1 MTFQFHSVIQQ
12 AYLDVHDWLVSLPRT
27 KGYIDIKKPCPDKV
41 DMMHVA
47 AQFASYF
54 PTHHFKN
61 VFALN
66 NIVASDAILDQLH
79 RNPNMVVVDIGC
91 GGGAASGALVS
102 AVLELQAQQLLRSGI
117 NLLCIGVDPSENVL
131 GIYSQFMNC
140 VKQQLPSSTISLDF
154 RVVDRPMSESVTDL
168 EEHLR
173 VSLSD
178 WVQPALPHVFLMQS
192 NVVWPLDRLYVNQ
205 QERHDRLNKLEV
217 PANAYIPDAEFGM
230 RESRSYRQLFRQ
242 LPIDNLYT
250 ITVGTNKDRWSVRVD
265 QMGASLA
272 TAFKGH
278 EAQQIATG
286 RHQISFRNPNGS
298 YWWKK
303 KSGSIKPVET
313 LFPLDVRMIKNTGLD
328 GDQDWHKVIK
338 MENLELAWARA
349 RALLQREVLYDE
361 IEIRLFERNRKANLK
376 RLHQELGSYEIA
388 VAHTNDRLQF
398 KFVKSEE
405 EGRPRVLSR
414 IEEEIVSIA
423 IVQELGAAAFGLN
436 ATSYAYRPNP
446 RFASRSEFLYEYW
459 FPAYQRYKSETLNAV
474 AKHSNCKVLSIDIK
488 SYYTGIPQQPLVESA
503 QMEMRTKS
511 DRIGWLLQRLICVDL
526 DGHEHK
532 RGLSQGGAGSGFY
545 ANAYLT
551 EFDSKFGIDKQWGAQ
566 LFRFVDDIV
575 IVIPDPDH
583 LSAVD
588 ETARAALGEL
598 GLKVNPKKSDI
609 FNQENFLN
617 LPQDKG
623 IMDGLSERFESLTK
637 PLWRTNS
644 EFRKQLDQKCN
655 WWPQVGMYRDHL
667 HSVGHYIEPHRLSRK
682 LDQYVEKYR
691 VKSEDEEGK
700 RCGFTLPPLDAPNW
714 SDEFKASNGDWVK
727 ERRTLRSEL
736 VALAKDS
743 YRDLETVD
751 CPRKRRLLST
761 LIYFSANRLATLGFG
776 DSAVFFMQIL
786 INQPWIIRQ
795 PQYVIRSLA
804 IQGFSTHIECL
815 FDHYSDLDKC
825 WSSSFLAVII
835 RAIRHL
841 HEVPEPLEAGVIR
854 IAIDSNYDP
863 ILRLLATE
871 TWLMRFDCQRVLEY
885 EAKIRQI
892 VGQEQSARVG
902 KNYLLLL
909 GKCMRDRP
917 QHCDYDDPLMMS
929 ASEVALSGSLEDL
942 FNYEEPD
949 ILRERYYSRY
959 YPDNFSDFGDDGYY

>member
-1 MTFQFHSVIQQ
+1 
-12 AYLDVHDWLVSLPRT
+12 
-27 KGYIDIKKPCPDKV
+27 
-41 DMMHVA
+41 MMHVA

-102 AVLELQAQQLLRSGI
+102 AVLALQAQQLLRSGI

-278 EAQQIATG
+278 EAQQIVTG

-361 IEIRLFERNRKANLK
+361 IEIRLFERNLKSNLK
-376 RLHQELGSYEIA
+376 RLHQELESYDSA
-388 VAHTNDRLQF
+388 VARTSDRF
-398 KFVKSEE
+398 HFRFVKNELDE
-405 EGRPRVLSR
+405 KGRPRVLSR

-488 SYYTGIPQQPLVESA
+488 PYYTGIPQQPLVESA

-551 EFDSKFGIDKQWGAQ
+551 GFDIKFGINNDWEAQ
-566 LFRFVDDIV
+566 IFRFVDDIV
-575 IVIPDPDH
+575 IVVPDPDH
-583 LSAVD
+583 LPAVRKLA
-588 ETARAALGEL
+588 ETALCEL
-598 GLKVNPKKSDI
+598 DLEVN
-609 FNQENFLN
+609 
-617 LPQDKG
+617 QDKSKPF
-623 IMDGLSERFESLTK
+623 DRESYLSLPHDRGVMNGPF
-637 PLWRTNS
+637 
-644 EFRKQLDQKCN
+644 QKIQC
-655 WWPQVGMYRDHL
+655 
-667 HSVGHYIEPHRLSRK
+667 
-682 LDQYVEKYR
+682 
-691 VKSEDEEGK
+691 
-700 RCGFTLPPLDAPNW
+700 
-714 SDEFKASNGDWVK
+714 
-727 ERRTLRSEL
+727 
-736 VALAKDS
+736 S
-743 YRDLETVD
+743 YE
-751 CPRKRRLLST
+751 
-761 LIYFSANRLATLGFG
+761 ATL
-776 DSAVFFMQIL
+776 A
-786 INQPWIIRQ
+786 
-795 PQYVIRSLA
+795 Y
-804 IQGFSTHIECL
+804 
-815 FDHYSDLDKC
+815 
-825 WSSSFLAVII
+825 
-835 RAIRHL
+835 
-841 HEVPEPLEAGVIR
+841 
-854 IAIDSNYDP
+854 
-863 ILRLLATE
+863 
-871 TWLMRFDCQRVLEY
+871 
-885 EAKIRQI
+885 
-892 VGQEQSARVG
+892 
-902 KNYLLLL
+902 
-909 GKCMRDRP
+909 
-917 QHCDYDDPLMMS
+917 
-929 ASEVALSGSLEDL
+929 
-942 FNYEEPD
+942 
-949 ILRERYYSRY
+949 
-959 YPDNFSDFGDDGYY
+959 

>member
-192 NVVWPLDRLYVNQ
+192 NVVWLLDRLYVNQ

-278 EAQQIATG
+278 EAQQIATD

-436 ATSYAYRPNP
+436 TTSYAYRPNP
-446 RFASRSEFLYEYW
+446 RLASRSEFLYEYW
-459 FPAYQRYKSETLNAV
+459 FSAYQRYKEDAYNAV
-474 AKHSNCKVLSIDIK
+474 AKQSSCRVLTIDIK
-488 SYYTGIPQQPLVESA
+488 SYFTGIPQHRLVEAVQKEIRSHSA
-503 QMEMRTKS
+503 
-511 DRIGWLLQRLICVDL
+511 RIEWLLQRLLCGKLDCHD
-526 DGHEHK
+526 DGH
-532 RGLSQGGAGSGFY
+532 GLSQGGAGSGFY

-551 EFDSKFGIDKQWGAQ
+551 GFDIKFGINNDWEAQ
-566 LFRFVDDIV
+566 IFRFVDDIV
-575 IVIPDPDH
+575 IVVPDPDH
-583 LSAVD
+583 LPAVRKLA
-588 ETARAALGEL
+588 ETALCEL
-598 GLKVNPKKSDI
+598 DLQVN
-609 FNQENFLN
+609 
-617 LPQDKG
+617 QDKSKPFDRESYLSLPHDRG
-623 IMDGLSERFESLTK
+623 VMNGLSKRFSALTK
-637 PLWRTNS
+637 PLWLTDS
-644 EFRKQLDQKCN
+644 EIRNQLRQDVR
-655 WWPQVGMYRDHL
+655 WWQLVAAYRDHL
-667 HSVGHYIEPHRLSRK
+667 NSIGHFIEPHRLSRK
-682 LDQYVEKYR
+682 LHQYVENYALEQEAGENAYELHMP
-691 VKSEDEEGK
+691 SLGN
-700 RCGFTLPPLDAPNW
+700 PNW
-714 SDEFKASNGDWVK
+714 ATEFRTANGTWIEDR
-727 ERRTLRSEL
+727 EALRTDLIN
-736 VALAKDS
+736 LAKDS
-743 YRDLETVD
+743 FDALPSVECD
-751 CPRKRRLLST
+751 KKRRLLST
-761 LIYFSANRLATLGFG
+761 RIYYSANRLATLGFG
-776 DSAVFFMQIL
+776 DASKLISEIL
-786 INQPWIIRQ
+786 IDQPWIIRQ
-795 PQYVIRSLA
+795 PQYVIRALA
-804 IQGFSTHIECL
+804 IQGHSEHVECL
-815 FDHYSDLDKC
+815 FHHYRKLDSC
-825 WSSSFLAVII
+825 WSGSFLAVII
-835 RAIRHL
+835 RSIRHL
-841 HEVPEPLEAGVIR
+841 QNVPESLESGIIS
-854 IAIDSNYDP
+854 IATDSASDE
-863 ILRLLATE
+863 ILRLMATE
-871 TWLMRFDCQRVLEY
+871 TWLMKFECQSVQNHESEIGSILRM
-885 EAKIRQI
+885 
-892 VGQEQSARVG
+892 GQSSRLR

-909 GKCMRDRP
+909 GKCIRETAVLSP
-917 QHCDYDDPLMMS
+917 QNKDPLLERTM
-929 ASEVALSGSLEDL
+929 EVLHDDNIDELLNSV
-942 FNYEEPD
+942 EPD
-949 ILRERYYSRY
+949 ILRERYYARY
-959 YPDNFSDFGDDGYY
+959 YPETFGEYGDDVSY